1 MVRFRLSNLP
11 VIPYDYRGSW
21 FYFFSNESVKI
32 IPYGA
37 SNIDIKNFSSGCY
50 IFRCF
55 DFYSWRSIL
64 SNGSEEITAW
74 KHGDALHLLSFFIAK
89 MSIYLLLFLFGRL
102 WVRDLKENRNLLY
115 PRSFDIFRVPTGSRN
130 HILWSSK
137 INMCIFYDF
146 KRISCYNASWLSVV
160 NISGLSKQ
168 EINDHTC
175 KIITNTLTYRNFNW
189 NIS

>member
-1 MVRFRLSNLP
+1 M
-11 VIPYDYRGSW
+11 
-21 FYFFSNESVKI
+21 KI
-32 IPYGA
+32 IPYA
-37 SNIDIKNFSSGCY
+37 APNIDIKNFSSGCY

-102 WVRDLKENRNLLY
+102 WVRDLKEHRNFLCL
-115 PRSFDIFRVPTGSRN
+115 RSFDIFRVPTGSRN

-137 INMCIFYDF
+137 INMCIFMISSEFHVITQVGFLLSMYQDF
-146 KRISCYNASWLSVV
+146 RNKRWM
-160 NISGLSKQ
+160 
-168 EINDHTC
+168 
-175 KIITNTLTYRNFNW
+175 ITHAK
-189 NIS
+189 